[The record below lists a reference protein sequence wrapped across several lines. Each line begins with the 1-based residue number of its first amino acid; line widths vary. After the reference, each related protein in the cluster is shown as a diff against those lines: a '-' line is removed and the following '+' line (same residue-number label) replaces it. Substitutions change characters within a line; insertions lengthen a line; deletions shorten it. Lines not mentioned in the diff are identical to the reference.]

1 MSSDEGKSPLD
12 IINEARRS
20 VASADEEP
28 AGSSSHDARGDA
40 GYSGIARTREEHI
53 KRATGSFAAVAGDGK
68 RPRTNNPRELKALQ
82 EKERAE
88 ARVRAQ
94 ASRRDDVASSVAS
107 AAATDA
113 NSSTVASAL
122 ADAPASPTL
131 SNPRRSKSAG
141 ASSASFA
148 ASEKVVRDKRAE
160 EPGSSPADAAPSASD
175 GSSTRPSVSSRP
187 RRRSARTKVKREAR
201 TSPLPGNRREDDAAD
216 ESRTAAAGRAGFAA
230 RIVAIVLAVLVVA
243 SVGGFSWYRWLY
255 GDDAVDIQGTWYIA
269 GTDTPIVVTEDQI
282 VLNEEVSYDYVLD
295 ESAKT
300 IEFTFSYLAGSGH
313 YRFSLDRQ
321 ALAIMDGQ
329 FGWWDTIGEDIA
341 WLPGALLD
349 AAGGVSASPAGAGG
363 VTLLSR
369 QPASAQ
375 TVDAPAP
382 SSGELADAATSGSGD
397 AASDGGAFSDGA
409 ADGQTAA

>member
-160 EPGSSPADAAPSASD
+160 EPGSSPADAALSASD

-187 RRRSARTKVKREAR
+187 RRRSARTKVKRETR

-369 QPASAQ
+369 QPASAR

>member
-53 KRATGSFAAVAGDGK
+53 KRATGSFAAVAGGGK

-313 YRFSLDRQ
+313 YRFSLNRQ

>member
-113 NSSTVASAL
+113 NSSTVASAS

-187 RRRSARTKVKREAR
+187 RRRSARTKVKRETR

-369 QPASAQ
+369 QPASAR

>member
-1 MSSDEGKSPLD
+1 M
-12 IINEARRS
+12 
-20 VASADEEP
+20 
-28 AGSSSHDARGDA
+28 
-40 GYSGIARTREEHI
+40 
-53 KRATGSFAAVAGDGK
+53 
-68 RPRTNNPRELKALQ
+68 
-82 EKERAE
+82 
-88 ARVRAQ
+88 
-94 ASRRDDVASSVAS
+94 
-107 AAATDA
+107 
-113 NSSTVASAL
+113 
-122 ADAPASPTL
+122 
-131 SNPRRSKSAG
+131 
-141 ASSASFA
+141 
-148 ASEKVVRDKRAE
+148 
-160 EPGSSPADAAPSASD
+160 
-175 GSSTRPSVSSRP
+175 
-187 RRRSARTKVKREAR
+187 
-201 TSPLPGNRREDDAAD
+201 
-216 ESRTAAAGRAGFAA
+216 
-230 RIVAIVLAVLVVA
+230 LVVA

-369 QPASAQ
+369 QPASAR

>member
-28 AGSSSHDARGDA
+28 AGSSSHDVRGDA

-113 NSSTVASAL
+113 SSSTVASAS

-160 EPGSSPADAAPSASD
+160 EPDSFSADAASSASD
-175 GSSTRPSVSSRP
+175 DSSTRPSVSSRP
-187 RRRSARTKVKREAR
+187 RRRSARTKVKRETR

-255 GDDAVDIQGTWYIA
+255 GDDAVDVQGTWYIA

-375 TVDAPAP
+375 TVDAPAS

-397 AASDGGAFSDGA
+397 AA
-409 ADGQTAA
+409 DGQTVA

>member
-329 FGWWDTIGEDIA
+329 FGWWDTIGEDIV

-397 AASDGGAFSDGA
+397 AASDGGASSDGA

>member
-187 RRRSARTKVKREAR
+187 RRRSARTKVKRETR

-369 QPASAQ
+369 QPASAR

>member
-187 RRRSARTKVKREAR
+187 RRRSARTKVKRETR